1 MDPRI
6 NPAPSLPDLMKEL
19 GIRDKP
25 GWTARLP
32 SGLAAILSNKK
43 GLAGVVILT
52 AILLLGLFAPVLAP
66 FDPLRRA
73 GLPNVHPNWDHLLG
87 TTRLGKDV
95 FSQMLYGART
105 SLTVGFVAGSAAT
118 IVGLIVGISSGYFGG
133 KIDEIL
139 TFFVN
144 VVLVLPALPLIIVF
158 AAFVDKASPM
168 VIGVVLAAT
177 GWGWSARTI
186 RTQTLSL
193 RQRDFVLAAEL
204 LGERKWRIIMME
216 IFPNMVSFVV
226 GGFVLGTIYAII
238 AETGLE
244 FIDLGN
250 PASVTWGTM
259 LFWAQKNAAL
269 VTGAWWEVWPPCVA
283 IMVTAA
289 ALVLINFSVDE
300 LTSPQLRAARN
311 AGRIRRYLSKRKRSV
326 DVF

>member
-1 MDPRI
+1 MNDSP
-6 NPAPSLPDLMKEL
+6 NPAPSLPDLMRQLK
-19 GIRDKP
+19 IRARP
-25 GWTARLP
+25 GWTAGLP
-32 SGLAAILSNKK
+32 PWMASILTHKK
-43 GLAGVVILT
+43 GMAGVVILT
-52 AILLLGLFAPVLAP
+52 TIVLLGLLAPVLAP

-105 SLTVGFVAGSAAT
+105 SLTVGFIAGIAAT
-118 IVGLIVGISSGYFGG
+118 VIGLIVGIASGYFGG
-133 KIDEIL
+133 RIDEVL

-144 VVLVLPALPLIIVF
+144 VVLVMPALPLIIVF
-158 AAFVDKASPM
+158 AAYVDKASPA
-168 VIGVVLAAT
+168 VIGIVLAVT
-177 GWGWSARTI
+177 GWGWSARVI

-204 LGERKWRIIMME
+204 LGEHKWRIILME
-216 IFPNMVSFVV
+216 IFPNMFSFVV
-226 GGFVLGTIYAII
+226 GGFVLATIYALI
-238 AETGLE
+238 AEAGLE
-244 FIDLGN
+244 FIGLGN

-269 VTGAWWEVWPPCVA
+269 ITGAWWEVWPPCIA

-311 AGRIRRYLSKRKRSV
+311 AGRIRRYLALRKRSP